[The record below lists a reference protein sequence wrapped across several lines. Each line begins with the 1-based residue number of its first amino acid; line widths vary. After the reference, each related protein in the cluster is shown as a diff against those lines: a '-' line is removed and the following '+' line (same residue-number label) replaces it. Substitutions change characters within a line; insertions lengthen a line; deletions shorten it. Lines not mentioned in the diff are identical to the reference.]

1 MKYKYLVFD
10 KYINDHIIIYEVKDK
25 LTLDSLG
32 VIYFSDKA
40 EDYVFES
47 NLKITY
53 TYNYLKELSYFIKYL
68 EKGYDNEWN

>member
-10 KYINDHIIIYEVKDK
+10 EYINDNIIIYEVKNK

-47 NLKITY
+47 NPKITY

-68 EKGYDNEWN
+68 ENGV